1 MEKELIEKL
10 QLIAHEY
17 GKAALDSAYSN
28 GHGMCLDEKAQ
39 IIKFSQA
46 LDQNRGREIASKII
60 TAMNEYG
67 YIAKIISDGKCTP
80 IVYEYIIKYS
90 K

>member
-46 LDQNRGREIASKII
+46 LDQKLGKKIASEII
-60 TAMNEYG
+60 TTMNEYG
-67 YIAKIISDGKCTP
+67 YISEIISEKKCTP